1 MCSQREWFEELK
13 PSSGT
18 VSCAA
23 KSSLLE
29 VAGTGVIRGRLKNGQ
44 EIVLTNV
51 LFILK
56 LNGNLILVKQI
67 QKAGYSVLFRD
78 NKDIVK
84 AKNKTFILCELNSK
98 GQYVSDFIPT
108 VSNIFVAEMEETET
122 DIKLEE
128 TERAIDD
135 QYPEFIRSQRERKPP
150 VRYPFNEALSA
161 TNEELT

>member
-29 VAGTGVIRGRLKNGQ
+29 VAG
-44 EIVLTNV
+44 
-51 LFILK
+51 
-56 LNGNLILVKQI
+56 
-67 QKAGYSVLFRD
+67 
-78 NKDIVK
+78 
-84 AKNKTFILCELNSK
+84 
-98 GQYVSDFIPT
+98 QYVSDFIPT
-108 VSNIFVAEMEETET
+108 VSNIFVTEMEETET

-135 QYPEFIRSQRERKPP
+135 QYPEFRRSQRERKPP